1 MDTHRAAHRA
11 YPEKPICSHQIAS
24 YLSGTALA
32 GKPAFSLGN
41 SLTAKPDPL
50 WCAGL
55 KTGLPRLRL
64 RGNFIET
71 ELSNGKI
78 KHIAD

>member
-1 MDTHRAAHRA
+1 
-11 YPEKPICSHQIAS
+11 
-24 YLSGTALA
+24 
-32 GKPAFSLGN
+32 
-41 SLTAKPDPL
+41 LTAKPDPL